1 MVSLLCALS
10 ACGVVC
16 CFCLRVCVGTA
27 GVRGWDGY
35 TDPLPVSVEVD
46 GQTSECRGAC
56 TFYYASGWWHTPR
69 IYSLAPEVVE
79 EGTLITVDGRF
90 HRKPFE
96 FEVLRAPA
104 VEIPLASVK
113 IANRA
118 PESQR
123 PENEPFG
130 QSGTR
135 CVLFNPELEEPF
147 GVVYASGEEVRQF
160 KCQVNGPRAAG
171 RYNLSVALLGTA
183 MEDNQMWLG
192 EAQVQGTSYLT
203 DHVGVSFMVHHL
215 AKVQSVTP
223 SSAGL
228 LGGARLTILG
238 NGFTLDK
245 ALVRVSVGGDPCYVQ
260 LATMTR
266 IECVLAPRG
275 VTTDRNGSSFLPG
288 TLQPGARGVRRR
300 VWWNRGSIDIETLR
314 GSTYFNRSDVDE
326 IEMSKFESVIN
337 LQSARGDAV
346 GPQMQYTGFFR
357 APVSGNYSFM
367 VAADDQATVWVGT
380 RPNATVPTERLIYW
394 TSHVPSR
401 SWEQVMWWGGGSA
414 WSEGFQDKDR
424 DHSPLAKVQRNA
436 GLRAARKVELAE
448 GEFLYIDAQYR
459 SGFGGDNFAL
469 AVVQHNSTVNRKDV
483 PSAQDEKQLVD
494 VAVPHTQL
502 EVHKVTLKG
511 ASLAGS
517 L

>member
-1 MVSLLCALS
+1 VVPGWSHSCVLSLRA
-10 ACGVVC
+10 V
-16 CFCLRVCVGTA
+16 FCLLLLLAGLRWTA

-56 TFYYASGWWHTPR
+56 TFYYHSGWWHTPR

-90 HRKPFE
+90 HSKPFE

-135 CVLFNPELEEPF
+135 CALFNQELEEPF
-147 GVVYASGEEVRQF
+147 GVGQVYEGGQEVRQF
-160 KCQVNGPRAAG
+160 KCQVHGPRAAG

-192 EAQVQGTSYLT
+192 EAQVQDTAYLT
-203 DHVGVSFMVHHL
+203 DHLGVSFMVHHL

-228 LGGARLTILG
+228 LGGARVTILG

-245 ALVRVSVGGDPCYVQ
+245 ALVRVSVGGDPCHVQ

-288 TLQPGARGVRRR
+288 ALQPGARGVRRR
-300 VWWNRGSIDIETLR
+300 VWWNRGTTDIETLR
-314 GSTYFNRSDVDE
+314 SSTYFNRPDVDE
-326 IEMSKFESVIN
+326 IEMSKFESAIN
-337 LQSARGDAV
+337 LQWARGDDV

-380 RPNATVPTERLIYW
+380 RPNATAPTERLIYW
-394 TSHVPSR
+394 R
-401 SWEQVMWWGGGSA
+401 SSCAVAVMG
-414 WSEGFQDKDR
+414 
-424 DHSPLAKVQRNA
+424 A
-436 GLRAARKVELAE
+436 GDCGTRAA
-448 GEFLYIDAQYR
+448 I
-459 SGFGGDNFAL
+459 
-469 AVVQHNSTVNRKDV
+469 TV
-483 PSAQDEKQLVD
+483 
-494 VAVPHTQL
+494 H
-502 EVHKVTLKG
+502 
-511 ASLAGS
+511 
-517 L
+517 